1 MARFPPIQ
9 VAGYRDPPHEMMQTM
24 VTLLLIVLGALVL
37 FFTEW
42 VEVEITAILVMAA
55 LLVTGIL
62 DLSEAISGF
71 SSEATVVVAGLL
83 IMSSAIERTGALQLV
98 ANRFLV

>member
-1 MARFPPIQ
+1 
-9 VAGYRDPPHEMMQTM
+9 MMQTM